1 MSEKGG
7 AVRMSA
13 RSFLPWWRRT
23 YLVNRDL
30 QFKYATSAMIIGLMS
45 TVVSAGMLLWTFY
58 SFNIWQGQ
66 RLPAPVIAVIAAVLL
81 VNFFALFIVAVVAT
95 HKVVGPMFNLLRQF
109 QRLAHADFSAV
120 ARFRSSDEMHYVARR
135 FNEMTMMLKVRNDYI
150 FGQVENALK
159 SIESGDAGSARRC
172 LIALREMRDREAQGR
187 EREPDAS

>member
-1 MSEKGG
+1 MSENGG
-7 AVRMSA
+7 ITKLGS

-30 QFKYATSAMIIGLMS
+30 QLKYATSAMVIGLVS
-45 TVVSAGMLLWTFY
+45 TLVSAGMVLWTFY

-66 RLPAPVIAVIAAVLL
+66 RLPPPVVAVVGAVLL

-150 FGQVENALK
+150 FGQIEEALK
-159 SIESGDAGSARRC
+159 SIESGDSGNARRS
-172 LIALREMRDREAQGR
+172 LVALREMR
-187 EREPDAS
+187 EREGQERARDLAGS